1 MIEVREDGPREGR
14 DATHDEQ
21 GLAADLQAV
30 GVTALSDALD
40 RLGIAGQAVGIM
52 PVVRTMRLA
61 GPAFT
66 IRMLP
71 VGMTGGVV
79 GDYIDD
85 VPAGSVVVIDN
96 KGILDETVW
105 GDILTFV
112 ASARGLGGTVI
123 DGVCRDSDRCVELDY
138 PVFARAN
145 TMRTGKDR
153 TTADAFNVPVQ
164 LANVRVAAG
173 DWIIGDADGIVALPR
188 DRVEEV
194 LAVARDIEKAEDAIR
209 EMVAGGMRLDE
220 ARRRAS
226 YHALQSR
233 VRN

>member
-1 MIEVREDGPREGR
+1 MAEI
-14 DATHDEQ
+14 AK
-21 GLAADLQAV
+21 LAGELNAV

-40 RLGIAGQAVGIM
+40 RLGIVGQAIGIM
-52 PVVRTMRLA
+52 PVARTMRFA

-71 VGMTGGVV
+71 VGLTGGGV

-85 VPAGSVVVIDN
+85 VPAGAVVAIDN

-112 ASARGLGGTVI
+112 AHSKGLAGTVI
-123 DGVCRDSDRCVELDY
+123 DGVCRDSDRCVELGY

-153 TTADAFNVPVQ
+153 TTADAYNVPIQ
-164 LANVRVAAG
+164 LANIRVAAG
-173 DWIIGDADGIVALPR
+173 DWLVGDADGVVAVPA

-194 LAVARDIEKAEDAIR
+194 LAVAQKIEQAEDAIR
-209 EMVAGGMRLDE
+209 VMVAGGKRLDE
-220 ARRRAS
+220 ARRQAN
-226 YHALQSR
+226 YHALQTR
-233 VRN
+233 TKE